1 MSANLWIREV
11 LVKGLKLDTKQ
22 GTLLLMRVIVL

>member
-1 MSANLWIREV
+1 MSANLWIHEV
-11 LVKGLKLDTKQ
+11 LVKDLKLDTKQ